1 MKKVADF
8 IDRHQLL
15 GPSDKILVG
24 LSGGAD
30 SVVLLHMLAEM
41 GYACEAAHVN
51 FRLRDKDSDEDALF
65 CRNFC
70 EEIHIP
76 FYYLEEDTK
85 AYAKQHKLSVEMAA
99 REIRYNWFN
108 TLLETYHLDAVAVA
122 HHKNDQAE
130 TILMNLIRGTGITG
144 MRGML
149 PKNGKIIRPLLCM
162 TRKEVEDYITSNHL
176 PFRTDKSN
184 SDTSFRRN
192 LIRHEILP
200 PIEKLN
206 PAFTN
211 SVDDLSLRFTE
222 SAIIVE
228 EYIRNWKEKNM
239 VDPDRIPIEKL
250 FQNPASLTILYGIL
264 ADFGFNAA
272 TIKEIYDAWPYHSG
286 ARFYSG
292 AYYVLAD
299 RDYLLIEPV
308 KQQEQEVGARE
319 VYPENKLDSNLHFEE
334 LSINQ
339 LESIPKEAHIACLD
353 LDKLKLPL
361 RIRSW
366 QQGDKFRPLG
376 MKGYKKV
383 SDFLIDNKINLAEKE
398 SVKVLLSADDIAW
411 VIGYRIDDRFKTSK
425 NTRFILWVEHT
436 IE

>member
-8 IDRHQLL
+8 IDRHELIA
-15 GPSDKILVG
+15 SSEKVLVG
-24 LSGGAD
+24 FSGGAD
-30 SVVLLHMLAEM
+30 SVVLLHLLSEL
-41 GYACEAAHVN
+41 GYTCEAAHVN
-51 FRLRDKDSDEDALF
+51 FRLRGKVSDEDARF

-70 EEIHIP
+70 EQLHIP

-85 AYAKQHKLSVEMAA
+85 AYAKKHKLSVEMAA

-108 TLLETYHLDAVAVA
+108 KLLETYQLDAIAVA

-162 TRKEVEDYITSNHL
+162 TRKEVEDYVSIHKL
-176 PFRTDKSN
+176 QFRTDATN
-184 SDTSFRRN
+184 ADTTIRRN

-200 PIEKLN
+200 RIEKLN
-206 PAFTN
+206 PAFTE
-211 SVDDLSLRFTE
+211 SVDDLSQRFAE
-222 SAIIVE
+222 SGIIVE
-228 EYIRNWKEKNM
+228 EYIRKWKGKNM
-239 VDPDRIPIEKL
+239 VDQDRIPIEKL
-250 FQNPASLTILYGIL
+250 FQSPASLTILYGIL
-264 ADFGFNAA
+264 SEFGFGASA
-272 TIKEIYDAWPYHSG
+272 IQDIYNAWPYQSG
-286 ARFYSG
+286 SRFLGG
-292 AYYVLAD
+292 AYYILAD

-334 LSINQ
+334 LSINE

-353 LDKLKLPL
+353 MDQLTLPL
-361 RIRSW
+361 RIRPW
-366 QQGDKFRPLG
+366 RQGDKFRPLG
-376 MKGYKKV
+376 MKGFKKV

-398 SVKVLLSADDIAW
+398 SVNVLLSGDNIIW
-411 VIGYRIDDRFKTSK
+411 VIGYRIDDRFKTTK
-425 NTRFILWVEHT
+425 NTQFILWIEHLVE
-436 IE
+436 